1 MGIPAVFDIPFFKYS
16 KTILRGKNIDLR
28 APRRWD
34 QRQWMDVRR
43 VSKEFL
49 QPWEPTWPADGVEK
63 TAFRRRLRRFTADWN
78 SGASY
83 PFFIINRKTNDLLGG
98 ITLSNLRRG
107 VTQTAT
113 VGYWIGLPYARCGH
127 MAEAVSLL
135 LDYAFDDLRLHRV
148 EAACLMHNEPSRKL
162 LLKLGF
168 TEEGVARQYLCIDGR
183 WQDHRTFGILQ
194 ADRRA
199 KS

>member
-1 MGIPAVFDIPFFKYS
+1 MFYIPFFQHPG
-16 KTILRGKNIDLR
+16 TILRGESIYLR
-28 APRRWD
+28 APRRRD

-49 QPWEPTWPADGVEK
+49 QPWEPTWPTDGAEK
-63 TAFRRRLRRFTADWN
+63 AAFRRRLRRFTENWN
-78 SGASY
+78 AGDAY
-83 PFFIINRKTNDLLGG
+83 PFFILNRETDGLLGG

-107 VTQTAT
+107 VTQAAT
-113 VGYWIGLPYARCGH
+113 VGYWIGLPYTRRGH
-127 MAEAVSLL
+127 MAEAVSLV

-148 EAACLMHNEPSRKL
+148 EAACLVHNEPSEKL

-168 TEEGVARQYLCIDGR
+168 TAEGVARQYLCIDGR

-199 KS
+199 QTRTL

>member
-1 MGIPAVFDIPFFKYS
+1 MGISAVFDMPFFKHS
-16 KTILRGKNIDLR
+16 KTILRGKNIYLR
-28 APRRWD
+28 APRRGD

-49 QPWEPTWPADGVEK
+49 QPWEPTWPADGAEK
-63 TAFRRRLRRFTADWN
+63 AAFRRRLRRFTADWN
-78 SGASY
+78 SGDSY
-83 PFFIINRKTNDLLGG
+83 PFFIMNGKTNDLLGG

-107 VTQTAT
+107 VTQAAT

-127 MAEAVSLL
+127 MAEAGSLL

-148 EAACLMHNEPSRKL
+148 EAACLMHNEPSIKL

-199 KS
+199 KN

>member
-1 MGIPAVFDIPFFKYS
+1 
-16 KTILRGKNIDLR
+16 
-28 APRRWD
+28 
-34 QRQWMDVRR
+34 MDVRR

-49 QPWEPTWPADGVEK
+49 QPWEPTWPADGAEK
-63 TAFRRRLRRFTADWN
+63 AAFRRRLRRFTADWN
-78 SGASY
+78 SGDSY
-83 PFFIINRKTNDLLGG
+83 PFFIMNDKTNDLLGG

-113 VGYWIGLPYARCGH
+113 VGYWIGLPYARCGY

-135 LDYAFDDLRLHRV
+135 LNYAFEDLRLHRV
-148 EAACLMHNEPSRKL
+148 EAACLVHNEPSINL

-194 ADRRA
+194 VDSRA
-199 KS
+199 KTKTL

>member
-1 MGIPAVFDIPFFKYS
+1 MFDLPFFRLS
-16 KTILRGKNIDLR
+16 KTILRGENIYLR
-28 APRRWD
+28 APRRRD

-49 QPWEPTWPADGVEK
+49 QPWEPTWPTDGAEK
-63 TAFRRRLRRFTADWN
+63 AAFRRRLRRFTEDCH
-78 SGASY
+78 SGDSY
-83 PFFIINRKTNDLLGG
+83 PFFILHRETDDLLGG

-107 VTQTAT
+107 VTQAAT
-113 VGYWIGLPYARCGH
+113 VGYWMGLPYARRGH
-127 MAEAVSLL
+127 MAVAVSLV

-148 EAACLMHNEPSRKL
+148 EAACLVHNEPSSNL
-162 LLKLGF
+162 LLKIGF

-199 KS
+199 KN

>member
-1 MGIPAVFDIPFFKYS
+1 MFDLPFFRLS
-16 KTILRGKNIDLR
+16 KTILRGENIYLR
-28 APRRWD
+28 APRRRD

-43 VSKEFL
+43 VSREFL
-49 QPWEPTWPADGVEK
+49 QPWEPTWPTDGAEK
-63 TAFRRRLRRFTADWN
+63 AAFRRRLRRFTEDWH
-78 SGASY
+78 SGDSY
-83 PFFIINRKTNDLLGG
+83 PFFILHRETDDLLGG

-107 VTQTAT
+107 VTQAAT
-113 VGYWIGLPYARCGH
+113 VGYWMGLPYARHGH
-127 MAEAVSLL
+127 MAEAVSLV

-148 EAACLMHNEPSRKL
+148 EAACLVHNEPSSNL
-162 LLKLGF
+162 LLKIGF

-199 KS
+199 KN

>member
-1 MGIPAVFDIPFFKYS
+1 MGISAVFDLPFFRLS
-16 KTILRGKNIDLR
+16 KTILRGENIYLR
-28 APRRWD
+28 APRRRD

-49 QPWEPTWPADGVEK
+49 QPWEPTWPTDGVEK
-63 TAFRRRLRRFTADWN
+63 AAFRRRLRRFTEDWH
-78 SGASY
+78 SGDSY
-83 PFFIINRKTNDLLGG
+83 PFFILHRETNDLLGG

-107 VTQTAT
+107 VTQAAT
-113 VGYWIGLPYARCGH
+113 VGYWMGLPYARRGH
-127 MAEAVSLL
+127 MVEAVSLV

-148 EAACLMHNEPSRKL
+148 EAACLVHNEPSRNL
-162 LLKLGF
+162 LLKIGF

-199 KS
+199 KN